1 MSDLFGNHIVGFH
14 TRRLISENV
23 FFMCLQVEPRY
34 FHTAVGYDDYMAVV
48 GGFTQYRNSSEKILI
63 YKYRCNYWYTLDL
76 GGKSSATHNVIHL
89 GSQIGRYAFSNR
101 ESD

>member
-1 MSDLFGNHIVGFH
+1 MSF
-14 TRRLISENV
+14 S
-23 FFMCLQVEPRY
+23 MSLQVEPRY

-76 GGKSSATHNVIHL
+76 SGKLESTQKVSGTWSGGYKTLFMLNSAELEIYPAVKC
-89 GSQIGRYAFSNR
+89 
-101 ESD
+101 